1 MFTVQIKVMPL
12 KELLDPQGKAVMGG
26 LENLGLSG
34 VEDVR
39 VGKNITLQV
48 SHAVEILAAVIIGL
62 AVIKTM
68 YNYATVLKK
77 TGLKITREAIR
88 VQFGRSGAVSLELL
102 LGADVLATAVA
113 PSWNDIGKLAA
124 VAVIRTLLN
133 YFLGLELKHIQTK
146 V

>member
-1 MFTVQIKVMPL
+1 ME
-12 KELLDPQGKAVMGG
+12 ELA
-26 LENLGLSG
+26 
-34 VEDVR
+34 
-39 VGKNITLQV
+39 KNITLQV

-88 VQFGRSGAVSLELL
+88 VQFGSSVAVSLELL

-124 VAVIRTLLN
+124 IAVIRTLLN